1 MRPHRPDGIL
11 AVRPDGLG
19 DVLLAGPAVRALAA
33 SGREV
38 SFLAGPSGMEAAA
51 LLPGVIRVLAETLPW
66 IDPQPAA
73 VDPGRIRGL
82 VRAVGRLGMAEAVI
96 FTSFHQS
103 PLPTALVLR
112 MAGVRRISAISEDY
126 PGSLLDIRHQ
136 LTADIPEAR
145 RNLSLVQAAG
155 FGLPP
160 GDPGRL
166 AITGPLPDARPL
178 TGEGRYVVL
187 HPGASVPA
195 RHPSPPRTA
204 VMIAALAAAG
214 YRVVVTGSEAERD
227 LAGPSPAGAA
237 GPGPAAPGPG
247 RPGRSR
253 PGPAEP
259 GSGGQVVN
267 LCGQTSLP
275 LLASVLASADVVVAP
290 NTGAAH
296 LAAAVG
302 TPVVSLF
309 APVVPAERWA
319 PYGVPTVLLGD
330 QHAPCA
336 RSRARSCPVPGHPCL
351 DQIEPGSVVA
361 AVAALAPAARRT
373 AAPTPAAS
381 APTAAAHSAPEPT
394 RPEPT
399 ARPLRAEDRARAS
412 RPPPESRAWRGR
424 PGENPHL
431 ASPRFLDDLVRPR
444 PPRVPDPG
452 AAGPRTVRSWPGP
465 DLGLAP
471 QRH

>member
-1 MRPHRPDGIL
+1 MRQHRPDGIL

-19 DVLLAGPAVRALAA
+19 DVLLAGPAVRALAG

-38 SFLAGPSGMEAAA
+38 TFLAGPSGTEAAA
-51 LLPGVIRVLAETLPW
+51 LLPGVTRVLAETLPW
-66 IDPQPAA
+66 IDPEPAA
-73 VDPGRIRGL
+73 VDPDRIRGL
-82 VRAVGRLGMAEAVI
+82 ERAVGRLGTAEAVI

-126 PGSLLDIRHQ
+126 PGSLLDVRHQ

-155 FGLPP
+155 FRLPP
-160 GDPGRL
+160 GDSGRL

-195 RHPSPPRTA
+195 RRPSPPRTA
-204 VMIAALAAAG
+204 IMIAALAAAG
-214 YRVVVTGSEAERD
+214 YRVVVTGPEAEPA
-227 LAGPSPAGAA
+227 LAGQPPDGA
-237 GPGPAAPGPG
+237 GPAAPG
-247 RPGRSR
+247 
-253 PGPAEP
+253 
-259 GSGGQVVN
+259 SGGPQVVN

-351 DQIEPGSVVA
+351 DQIEPSSVVA
-361 AVAALAPAARRT
+361 AVAAL
-373 AAPTPAAS
+373 TPAA
-381 APTAAAHSAPEPT
+381 
-394 RPEPT
+394 PT
-399 ARPLRAEDRARAS
+399 ARPLRTEDRAEAS
-412 RPPPESRAWRGR
+412 R
-424 PGENPHL
+424 
-431 ASPRFLDDLVRPR
+431 SPSGGPSVA
-444 PPRVPDPG
+444 G
-452 AAGPRTVRSWPGP
+452 AAG
-465 DLGLAP
+465 
-471 QRH
+471 